1 MFAPSSLPWACEH
14 ILSGMVPADLKGEN
28 NPMGEAGKVM
38 KEGKQEGDK
47 DAAAASTK
55 VGRHIQVV
63 FEEADI
69 LKRSRG
75 DVGYLPSQ
83 SGGAKEQVESSW
95 WWWVLD
101 TIVKICV

>member
-1 MFAPSSLPWACEH
+1 MFAPSSAPWACEH

-28 NPMGEAGKVM
+28 NPMGKAGEVM

-75 DVGYLPSQ
+75 DICLVQKNKQKVCGD
-83 SGGAKEQVESSW
+83 GGGFW
-95 WWWVLD
+95 
-101 TIVKICV
+101 IP